1 MEWSLYADLI
11 GQLTE
16 VDYDGWLAFHNYNEP
31 LANPRLKQEISFA
44 KGSLP
49 SVKLAIYTNGDLFNE
64 KIYEYLCS
72 IEVSEIRITRYPNS
86 HDLQQPEKHDLNQLW
101 EWLEKKDFLKNLD
114 WKYVAARQGDTL
126 ECYFPVKIRIIAPNV
141 NNYYDRGG
149 IISHLSAKKRSKPCK
164 LTSHSLS
171 VDYLG
176 NVKMCCNILSSN
188 PEHSPYIIGN
198 VYKDRLLAIWNN
210 DFFQK
215 VREFHMSCNWSETT
229 ICESCIQDI

>member
-86 HDLQQPEKHDLNQLW
+86 HDLQQPEKHDLNQLMGMAR
-101 EWLEKKDFLKNLD
+101 EK
-114 WKYVAARQGDTL
+114 R
-126 ECYFPVKIRIIAPNV
+126 
-141 NNYYDRGG
+141 
-149 IISHLSAKKRSKPCK
+149 LS
-164 LTSHSLS
+164 
-171 VDYLG
+171 
-176 NVKMCCNILSSN
+176 
-188 PEHSPYIIGN
+188 
-198 VYKDRLLAIWNN
+198 
-210 DFFQK
+210 
-215 VREFHMSCNWSETT
+215 
-229 ICESCIQDI
+229 